1 MLKLVSISCTPSTWG
16 AGVDRHEVIVVGAGP
31 AGSVAASVLAQA
43 GRDVL
48 LLDQT
53 GFPRDKACGDMIP
66 WQVVRMMLDLGMGEA
81 VRTAHFYPIKAARI
95 VSPGGTV
102 FETRVHDHEGTD
114 TCIVPREVFDAILWE
129 HARKSGA
136 RFEVVHVDA
145 PILENGRV
153 VGVYGRAGSKHGAWR
168 EIRAALVIAADGATS
183 AIARALRRHKPAD
196 VHRAVA
202 LRAYMDDF
210 DAVEHMAESYFTR
223 DLVPGYGW
231 VFPMGAGC
239 ANVGIGI
246 RLDLFRRKGR
256 TLKDMLDDFLRL
268 PMIARRRGAHSRVD
282 KVLVWQLHF
291 GSDDFPRTY
300 DGALLVGDA
309 GGFTD
314 PLTGGGIY
322 GAMVSG
328 KLAAEAALQALAE
341 NDTRREALASFE
353 TGWRKQLWPAFRL
366 STWLQRWLASS
377 PRLVDFVVNL
387 LVRHPRLG
395 QAIADRVQG

>member
-1 MLKLVSISCTPSTWG
+1 M
-16 AGVDRHEVIVVGAGP
+16 DRHEVIVVGAGP

-81 VRTAHFYPIKAARI
+81 VRAAHFYPIKAARI

-102 FETRVHDHEGTD
+102 FETRVHDHGGTD
-114 TCIVPREVFDAILWE
+114 TCIVPREVFDTILWE
-129 HARKSGA
+129 HACKSGA
-136 RFEVVHVDA
+136 QFEIVHVDA

-153 VGVYGRAGSKHGAWR
+153 VGVYGRAGARHGVLR
-168 EIRAALVIAADGATS
+168 EIRAALVIAADGVTS
-183 AIARALRRHKPAD
+183 VIARALRRHKPAD

-210 DAVEHMAESYFTR
+210 DVVDHMAESYFTH

-231 VFPMGAGC
+231 VFPTGEGS

-256 TLKDMLDDFLRL
+256 TLKGMLDDFLRL

-341 NDTRREALASFE
+341 GDTRREALAPFE
-353 TGWRKQLWPAFRL
+353 TGWRKQLWPAFQL

-395 QAIADRVQG
+395 RMIADRVQG

>member
-1 MLKLVSISCTPSTWG
+1 MGI
-16 AGVDRHEVIVVGAGP
+16 DRHEVVVVGAGP

-53 GFPRDKACGDMIP
+53 EFPRDKACGDMIP
-66 WQVVRMMLDLGMGEA
+66 WQVVGMMLDLGMEEA
-81 VRTAHFYPIKAARI
+81 VRAAHFYPIKATRI
-95 VSPGGTV
+95 VSPSGTV
-102 FETRVHDHEGTD
+102 FETRVHDHGGID
-114 TCIVPREVFDAILWE
+114 TCIVPREVFDTILWK
-129 HARKSGA
+129 HACKSGA
-136 RFEVVHVDA
+136 QFEVVHVDA
-145 PILENGRV
+145 PILQNGRV
-153 VGVYGRAGSKHGAWR
+153 VGVSGRAGITHRAWR

-183 AIARALRRHKPAD
+183 VIARALRRHKPAD

-202 LRAYMDDF
+202 LRAYIDDF
-210 DAVEHMAESYFTR
+210 DVVPHRAESYFTR

-231 VFPMGAGC
+231 VFPTSEGC
-239 ANVGIGI
+239 ANVGVGM

-256 TLKDMLDDFLRL
+256 TLKEMLDDFLRL
-268 PMIARRRGAHSRVD
+268 PAIARRRGAHSRVD
-282 KVLVWQLHF
+282 RVSVWQLHF

-328 KLAAEAALQALAE
+328 KLAAEAALQALVE
-341 NDTRREALASFE
+341 GDTRREALAMFE

-377 PRLVDFVVNL
+377 PRLVDSVVSL

-395 QAIADRVQG
+395 QAIAERVQG